1 MFKDFD
7 MSERKFPHAYEVA
20 TPKGAEG
27 WETMYPQFYTFS
39 REPGSK
45 RDWESSLFWFQDGM
59 HHGEPLYPLDAIHP
73 MAWQWALSSY
83 NSRTFVVPPA
93 LGIAHRVLN
102 CYLYITPIPVL
113 DPKEV
118 ERRVGYFM
126 KRAGY
131 YYQNWNK
138 IFDEWKVN
146 AEKIVKEMEG
156 LEFRDLPEFEDE
168 EVVFKHMGLSKSS
181 YTLYENYHKLVLLH
195 FRLWQKHFEM
205 LNLGYAAYLT
215 FYMFCKEKFPG
226 IPDQHIA
233 RMVAGIESILFRPD
247 QECRRLAREALKLGI
262 SDIFL
267 RRLGY
272 ERTVEELRKVENGM
286 KWLAELEKSKYPWF
300 YYATGPGFFHT
311 EPRWIDN
318 PDIPLGFITDYIE
331 KLMRNEDIELPT
343 EKLRREREELAQ
355 RYKSLLKDPQDIKTF
370 EENLQLARTVFP
382 YVEDHN
388 FYVEHWGHTIWYK
401 KIREIGSIL
410 VNHGIIRNVED
421 IFYLNWFELSQ
432 VLYDV
437 CANWA
442 VGVEP
447 AGKYY
452 WPAEVERRRKIIE
465 TCRQNRPPPALGKPP
480 EVITEPFTIMLWGVT
495 KDRIEQWLS
504 GAVQKAVNKLSG
516 LPASPGVAEG
526 RARVVLSAE
535 EIVKVKEGEILVA
548 PITAP
553 AWNPVFTKIKATVTD
568 IGGIMSHTAIVC
580 REYGLPAVVGTG
592 FATQVIKDGMRLR
605 VDGNEGVVEIL
616 EG

>member
-1 MFKDFD
+1 
-7 MSERKFPHAYEVA
+7 
-20 TPKGAEG
+20 
-27 WETMYPQFYTFS
+27 
-39 REPGSK
+39 
-45 RDWESSLFWFQDGM
+45 
-59 HHGEPLYPLDAIHP
+59 
-73 MAWQWALSSY
+73 
-83 NSRTFVVPPA
+83 
-93 LGIAHRVLN
+93 
-102 CYLYITPIPVL
+102 
-113 DPKEV
+113 
-118 ERRVGYFM
+118 
-126 KRAGY
+126 
-131 YYQNWNK
+131 
-138 IFDEWKVN
+138 
-146 AEKIVKEMEG
+146 
-156 LEFRDLPEFEDE
+156 
-168 EVVFKHMGLSKSS
+168 
-181 YTLYENYHKLVLLH
+181 
-195 FRLWQKHFEM
+195 
-205 LNLGYAAYLT
+205 
-215 FYMFCKEKFPG
+215 
-226 IPDQHIA
+226 
-233 RMVAGIESILFRPD
+233 
-247 QECRRLAREALKLGI
+247 
-262 SDIFL
+262 
-267 RRLGY
+267 
-272 ERTVEELRKVENGM
+272 
-286 KWLAELEKSKYPWF
+286 
-300 YYATGPGFFHT
+300 
-311 EPRWIDN
+311 
-318 PDIPLGFITDYIE
+318 
-331 KLMRNEDIELPT
+331 MRNEDIELPT

-535 EIVKVKEGEILVA
+535 EIVRVKEGEILVA

>member
-1 MFKDFD
+1 MTNNGKD
-7 MSERKFPHAYEVA
+7 RFPYAYEVE

-27 WETMYPQFYTFS
+27 WERMYPYYYVFE
-39 REPGSK
+39 RNPGPR

-93 LGIAHRVLN
+93 LGISHRVLN
-102 CYLYITPIPVL
+102 GYLYITPIPVT

-118 ERRVGYFM
+118 ERRVELFK
-126 KRAGY
+126 KRAGH
-131 YYQNWNK
+131 YYQNWNS
-138 IFDEWKVN
+138 IFEEWKVN
-146 AEKIVKEMEG
+146 AEKIIKEMES
-156 LEFRDLPEFEDE
+156 LEFNDLPEFEDE
-168 EVVFKHMGLSKSS
+168 EIVFKHLGLSKSS
-181 YTLYENYHKLVLLH
+181 FTLYDNFHKLVMLH

-247 QECRRLAREALKLGI
+247 QECRRLARLAVDLGLK
-262 SDIFL
+262 DVFL
-267 RRLGY
+267 KKLGY
-272 ERTVEELRKVENGM
+272 EKTIQ
-286 KWLAELEKSKYPWF
+286 ELEKSSNGKKWIEELEKIKYPWF
-300 YYATGPGFFHT
+300 YYATGAGFFHT

-318 PDIPLGFITDYIE
+318 MDIPFSFISDYVE
-331 KLMRNEDIELPT
+331 KITRGEEIELPT
-343 EKLRREREELAQ
+343 EKLRKEREELANQ
-355 RYKSLLKDPQDIKTF
+355 YKSLLKDPADVKTF

-388 FYVEHWGHTIWYK
+388 FYIEHWGHTIWYK
-401 KIREIGSIL
+401 KVRNIAEIL
-410 VNHGIIRNVED
+410 VNHGIIKEIND
-421 IFYLNWFELSQ
+421 IFYINWHELSQ
-432 VLYDV
+432 ILYDL

-442 VGVEP
+442 VGVDTV
-447 AGKYY
+447 AQYN
-452 WPAEVERRRKIIE
+452 WPEEVRRRKEIIE
-465 TCRQNRPPPALGKPP
+465 VVKQNRPPPALGKPP

-495 KDRIEQWLS
+495 KDRIQQWLS
-504 GAVQKAVNKLSG
+504 GATAAAEKKLVG
-516 LPASPGVAEG
+516 LPASPGVVEG
-526 RARVVLSAE
+526 PARVVLTAE

-553 AWNPVFTKIKATVTD
+553 SWNPVFLKIKATVTD

-592 FATQVIKDGMRLR
+592 FATKTIKDGQRIR
-605 VDGNEGVVEIL
+605 VDGTEGVVEIL
-616 EG
+616 D